1 MPCPGP
7 KMMKFRGPPL
17 WNIVGRPVAAMDG
30 FKYSPVMQGRGGK
43 WNFEDLNIFISD
55 PCRTLPGTDMG
66 SNGLQDEADRADL
79 IVYLS
84 MNSDEP
90 MLAEWCKPCRPQLP
104 AADFEQPVV
113 GMGSALA

>member
-1 MPCPGP
+1 
-7 KMMKFRGPPL
+7 
-17 WNIVGRPVAAMDG
+17 
-30 FKYSPVMQGRGGK
+30 
-43 WNFEDLNIFISD
+43 
-55 PCRTLPGTDMG
+55 MG